1 MMHVSTKKWL
11 FTKISSAVLI
21 PLVIWFL
28 VNFVSILKKDEI
40 ELLQFLTSQPSKLVL
55 SVFLVI
61 FLFFFS
67 LTISEIFEDYLSN
80 NKIKNVANKLLY
92 FFAITFPLITIFS
105 IHNL

>member
-21 PLVIWFL
+21 PLMIWFL
-28 VNFVSILKKDEI
+28 LNFVSILKKDQI

-61 FLFFFS
+61 FFFFS
-67 LTISEIFEDYLSN
+67 L
-80 NKIKNVANKLLY
+80 LL
-92 FFAITFPLITIFS
+92 
-105 IHNL
+105 

>member
-21 PLVIWFL
+21 PFMIWFL
-28 VNFVSILKKDEI
+28 LNFVSILKDQI

-61 FLFFFS
+61 FFFFFS
-67 LTISEIFEDYLSN
+67 LTISEIFEDY
-80 NKIKNVANKLLY
+80 
-92 FFAITFPLITIFS
+92 
-105 IHNL
+105 

>member
-21 PLVIWFL
+21 PFMIWFL
-28 VNFVSILKKDEI
+28 LNFVSILKKDQI

-61 FLFFFS
+61 FFFFS
-67 LTISEIFEDYLSN
+67 L
-80 NKIKNVANKLLY
+80 LL
-92 FFAITFPLITIFS
+92 
-105 IHNL
+105 